1 MEITLVTT
9 MTREFPIPSYYSA
22 AINKFKDLLS
32 TGFMGYKSDLIEE
45 MDISFICVS
54 PEFRRFFKPV
64 RPKYYADKTVKSS
77 GPVVQEVRLY
87 KYLSF
92 DFFMDFETYL
102 NAKDEKECLRVLAI
116 SFLKVLEELKYPGKV
131 KKFEREKF
139 NQAVKEFFIKE
150 NIISEADIDC
160 KQSE

>member
-1 MEITLVTT
+1 MEITLVTA

-22 AINKFKDLLS
+22 AINKFEDLLS

-77 GPVVQEVRLY
+77 DPVVQEVRLY

-102 NAKDEKECLRVLAI
+102 NAKDENECLRVLAI
-116 SFLKVLEELKYPGKV
+116 AFLKVLEELKYPGKV

-139 NQAVKEFFIKE
+139 NQAVKEFFIRE
-150 NIISEADIDC
+150 NIISEADIASQ
-160 KQSE
+160 QSE

>member
-1 MEITLVTT
+1 MTT
-9 MTREFPIPSYYSA
+9 KDFPTFSYYSDA
-22 AINKFKDLLS
+22 VNKFESLLT
-32 TGFMGYKSDLIEE
+32 TGLLGFKSDLIETL
-45 MDISFICVS
+45 DVSFICVS

-77 GPVVQEVRLY
+77 DPVVQEVRLY

>member
-1 MEITLVTT
+1 MEITLGII
-9 MTREFPIPSYYSA
+9 MSREFPTFSYHSEA
-22 AINKFKDLLS
+22 VKRLKILLS
-32 TGFMGYKSDLIEE
+32 SESLEFNSDLIKE
-45 MDISFICVS
+45 ISIRFVCVS
-54 PEFRRFFKPV
+54 SGFSKFFKQS
-64 RPKYYADKTVKSS
+64 RPKYYDDKIVKIPGSIT
-77 GPVVQEVRLY
+77 PEVRMY
-87 KYLSF
+87 KCLTL

>member
-1 MEITLVTT
+1 MKIALGVT
-9 MTREFPIPSYYSA
+9 MTTKDFPTFSYYSDA
-22 AINKFKDLLS
+22 VNKFESLLT
-32 TGFMGYKSDLIEE
+32 TGLLGFKSDLIKE
-45 MDISFICVS
+45 ISIRFVCVS
-54 PEFRRFFKPV
+54 SGFSKFFKQS
-64 RPKYYADKTVKSS
+64 RPKYYDDKIVKIPWSIT
-77 GPVVQEVRLY
+77 PEVRMY
-87 KYLSF
+87 KCLTF

-139 NQAVKEFFIKE
+139 NQAVKEFFIRE

-160 KQSE
+160 SQS

>member
-77 GPVVQEVRLY
+77 DPVVQEVRLY

-131 KKFEREKF
+131 KTFEKERF
-139 NQAVKEFFIKE
+139 NQTAKNFFIKK

>member
-87 KYLSF
+87 K
-92 DFFMDFETYL
+92 
-102 NAKDEKECLRVLAI
+102 
-116 SFLKVLEELKYPGKV
+116 
-131 KKFEREKF
+131 
-139 NQAVKEFFIKE
+139 
-150 NIISEADIDC
+150 
-160 KQSE
+160 

>member
-22 AINKFKDLLS
+22 AINKFEDLLS

-77 GPVVQEVRLY
+77 DPVVQEVRLY

-102 NAKDEKECLRVLAI
+102 NAKDENECLRVLAI
-116 SFLKVLEELKYPGKV
+116 AFLKVLEELKYPGKV

-139 NQAVKEFFIKE
+139 NQAVKEFFIRE
-150 NIISEADIDC
+150 NIISEADIASQ
-160 KQSE
+160 QSE

>member
-1 MEITLVTT
+1 MKNLTWQNPEQLFVAQ
-9 MTREFPIPSYYSA
+9 EL
-22 AINKFKDLLS
+22 INK
-32 TGFMGYKSDLIEE
+32 
-45 MDISFICVS
+45 
-54 PEFRRFFKPV
+54 
-64 RPKYYADKTVKSS
+64 VKSKCC
-77 GPVVQEVRLY
+77 GIKV
-87 KYLSF
+87 
-92 DFFMDFETYL
+92 FMDFETYL

>member
-1 MEITLVTT
+1 MKIALGIT
-9 MTREFPIPSYYSA
+9 MTGEFPTFSYYSDA
-22 AINKFKDLLS
+22 VNKFESLLTTGLLS
-32 TGFMGYKSDLIEE
+32 FKSDLIETL
-45 MDISFICVS
+45 DVSFICVS

-77 GPVVQEVRLY
+77 DPVVQEVRLY

-116 SFLKVLEELKYPGKV
+116 AFLKVLEELKYPGKV